1 MRRIFNVDATVSD
14 LLTPGNYVIVKYRNR
29 SDEACYGVVILANYH
44 NSPWANE
51 MYILSYDE
59 QLEGASFANAQSYK
73 SRYVIDTGTLS
84 STDIIDAL
92 YGHREYVRNPMII
105 TERAIPSSCLDI
117 LTEIATLF
125 GVHSESE
132 DESEVE
138 SVADSVT
145 ESENS
150 EALESYFSDNY
161 SRDYVYRGIHRY
173 HYHQG
178 SGYNRPKRGTSPYL
192 IGVELEVEFSDDDAR
207 DEFCDAPSNWLY
219 RESDG
224 SLSSMG
230 VEIITIPML
239 PKDIKSENHWKTLT
253 DSIRRFARSWDT
265 STCGLHVHIGRE
277 ILGHNEESQSET
289 IGKLLY
295 FYHQYLKDSS
305 INRRIYGRDR
315 SYNDHDGKCPE
326 SDAVKVLGADVLKHK
341 SVRDKV
347 KEGAIAK
354 SRTTRYFDINI
365 QNAHTIEF
373 RKGRGSLNPERIVA
387 VIEWSELIV
396 QYAKSTPW
404 VNISLEDFMKY
415 LRIVKPK
422 SSKINDILEDFC

>member
-1 MRRIFNVDATVSD
+1 MRRIENVNAKVSD
-14 LLTPGNYVIVKYRNR
+14 LLTPGNYVIVKYCNR
-29 SDEACYGVVILANYH
+29 LNETRYGIVIMANYR
-44 NSPWANE
+44 NSPWHNE
-51 MYILSYDE
+51 MYILSYDNE
-59 QLEGASFANAQSYK
+59 LEGASFVAGQSYN
-73 SRYVIDTGTLS
+73 SRYILDTRAGNNLCI
-84 STDIIDAL
+84 TDGL
-92 YGHREYVRNPMII
+92 YACRDYVKNPTIVTEY
-105 TERAIPSSCLDI
+105 TPSSSVTI
-117 LTEIATLF
+117 LTEISTLF
-125 GVHSESE
+125 EECS
-132 DESEVE
+132 ESEVE
-138 SVADSVT
+138 SVTESAT

-150 EALESYFSDNY
+150 EVLESYFSDNY

-253 DSIRRFARSWDT
+253 DSIRSFARSWDT
-265 STCGLHVHIGRE
+265 TTCGLHVHIGRE

-326 SDAVKVLGADVLKHK
+326 SDAVKVLGADVLKQK

-347 KEGAIAK
+347 KEGAIAR

-404 VNISLEDFMKY
+404 VNISLEDFLNY
-415 LRIVKPK
+415 LRIIKPK